1 MNVAAAGSSLELV
14 VVRTPNWLG
23 DTVMALP
30 MLAALRAARPD
41 TRITLIG
48 RWATLLAGQGVADA
62 LLPYPNA
69 QADRRHLAS
78 AIAHERPDVAIL
90 LPGSFESAFAAWR
103 WGARRCI
110 AYATDGRGFF
120 LTDALPLPSPRR
132 HQVDE
137 YAALLAPLGI
147 ADGASVPQ
155 WTLAKSAAA
164 DAEVDRLL
172 AATGLDGGGPLI
184 GLHLGAAFG
193 SSKLWPAE
201 SYGRLARFL
210 IDDGLRPVLLGT
222 SDDVATAAAVARAAG
237 AAVASLVGRDR
248 VALLPRLL
256 ARLRCLVSGDTGVAH
271 LAAAVG
277 VATVTLFGPSD
288 RRLTAPRGGAARVL
302 DREVPCSPCFRP
314 TCPIDHIC
322 LRRIE
327 PEAVRDEVRSAVA

>member
-1 MNVAAAGSSLELV
+1 MSAAASVSPLELI

-30 MLAALRAARPD
+30 MLAALRAAQPEA
-41 TRITLIG
+41 RIILIG

-62 LLPYPNA
+62 LLAYPKA
-69 QADRRHLAS
+69 QTDRRHLAS
-78 AIAHERPDVAIL
+78 AIAHERPDIAIL
-90 LPGSFESAFAAWR
+90 LPSSFESAFAAWR
-103 WGARRCI
+103 WGARRRV
-110 AYATDGRGFF
+110 AYATDARGVF
-120 LTDALPLPSPRR
+120 LTDALPLPSPRL

-137 YAALLAPLGI
+137 YGALLEPLGI
-147 ADGASVPQ
+147 ADCARAPQ

-164 DAEVDRLL
+164 DAEVDGLL
-172 AATGLDGGGPLI
+172 AAAGLDGDGALV

-193 SSKLWPAE
+193 SSKLWPAPA
-201 SYGRLARFL
+201 YGRLARL
-210 IDDGLRPVLLGT
+210 LTDAGLRPVLLGT
-222 SDDVATAAAVARAAG
+222 SDDAATATAVAQAAG
-237 AAVASLVGRDR
+237 MEVASLVGRDR

-288 RRLTAPRGGAARVL
+288 RRLTAPRGAAARIL

-322 LRRIE
+322 LTRIQ
-327 PEAVRDEVRSAVA
+327 PETVRDEVRGAVA

>member
-1 MNVAAAGSSLELV
+1 MSEAVSSAGLV

-41 TRITLIG
+41 ARITLIG

-62 LLPYPNA
+62 LLPYPRG
-69 QADRRHLAS
+69 QADRRRLAS
-78 AIAHERPDVAIL
+78 AVAHERPDVAIL
-90 LPGSFESAFAAWR
+90 LPSSFESAFAAWR
-103 WGARRCI
+103 WGARRRI
-110 AYATDGRGFF
+110 AYGTDARGLF

-137 YAALLAPLGI
+137 YGALLVPLGI
-147 ADGASVPQ
+147 AECAGVPQ
-155 WTLAKSAAA
+155 WTLAKDAPA
-164 DAEVDRLL
+164 DADVDGLL
-172 AATGLDGGGPLI
+172 AAAGLDGGGPLV

-193 SSKLWPAE
+193 SSKLWRPEA
-201 SYGRLARFL
+201 YGRLARFL

-222 SDDVATAAAVARAAG
+222 SDDAATAEAVIAAAG
-237 AAVASLVGRDR
+237 TDVASLVGRDR

-322 LRRIE
+322 MRRIE
-327 PEAVRDEVRSAVA
+327 PEAVRDEVRGSVA